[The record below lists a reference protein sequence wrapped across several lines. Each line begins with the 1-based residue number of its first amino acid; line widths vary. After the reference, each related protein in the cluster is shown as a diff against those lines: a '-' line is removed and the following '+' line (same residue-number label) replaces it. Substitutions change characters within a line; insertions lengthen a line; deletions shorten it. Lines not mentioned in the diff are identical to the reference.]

1 MKKTL
6 LLIIIHCFIISSI
19 IAQDEPPL
27 SYIRGGVGMHF
38 LGSEDIAIP
47 KLEFEYIAVVNKRLN
62 VGISSNI
69 GYGKHIDDYFRLWG
83 KGERILNT
91 FTIHIDQNIYLRMI
105 SVGNL
110 HLYTGLGP
118 SLMFVNDIKQNLL
131 PNGNFAN
138 SQDPRF
144 SVGGNIVFQLNYD
157 INEKTALALRMQT
170 QSYINGEFST
180 GMSLNFIKTLNRETN
195 D

>member
-1 MKKTL
+1 
-6 LLIIIHCFIISSI
+6 
-19 IAQDEPPL
+19 
-27 SYIRGGVGMHF
+27 
-38 LGSEDIAIP
+38 
-47 KLEFEYIAVVNKRLN
+47 
-62 VGISSNI
+62 
-69 GYGKHIDDYFRLWG
+69 
-83 KGERILNT
+83 
-91 FTIHIDQNIYLRMI
+91 MI